1 MVIYVNQ
8 KHKSRA
14 WQGNAT
20 TIQRDTTQKAVEHPI
35 NIRHMSMRGERF
47 IFACIEGI
55 DRHNKLTTN
64 VRFRIDAA
72 LLINGSKSI
81 YKKY

>member
-47 IFACIEGI
+47 IFACTEGI
-55 DRHNKLTTN
+55 DNKLTAN
-64 VRFRIDAA
+64 VRFWIDAA
-72 LLINGSKSI
+72 LLMNGSKSI